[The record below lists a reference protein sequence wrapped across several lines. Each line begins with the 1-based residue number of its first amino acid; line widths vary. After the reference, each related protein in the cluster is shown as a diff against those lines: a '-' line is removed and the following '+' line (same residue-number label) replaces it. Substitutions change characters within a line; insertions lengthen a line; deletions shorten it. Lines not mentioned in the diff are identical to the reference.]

1 MDLICQ
7 PSKNDYFC
15 KAKIYKMWKDNTKVV
30 RNRVSSVMVSTNG
43 RFFNPQRIYLLI
55 NKYLF
60 AAKIEL

>member
-15 KAKIYKMWKDNTKVV
+15 KAKIYKMWRDNTKVA
-30 RNRVSSVMVSTNG
+30 RNRVSSVVVSTNG

-55 NKYLF
+55 NK
-60 AAKIEL
+60 